1 MSLGELWVEEKE
13 AGKMPEN
20 SSRLSFFVAEDIT
33 RIANF
38 LKMYTTT
45 LSSSSSSISH

>member
-38 LKMYTTT
+38 LKMYTT